1 MVIESYLFGKMT
13 VDGVVFDSDLI
24 IFPERVKSSWW
35 RAQGHYLQVGD
46 LDEVLDYR
54 PEVLVIGTG
63 CSGRMDVADEVKKEL
78 EAAGIKY
85 YIEKSSVAVE
95 IFNKI
100 DSRKKIGAFHLT
112 C

>member
-24 IFPERVKSSWW
+24 IFPERVKSRWW

-63 CSGRMDVADEVKKEL
+63 CSGRMDVADEVKKSWKQPE
-78 EAAGIKY
+78 
-85 YIEKSSVAVE
+85 
-95 IFNKI
+95 
-100 DSRKKIGAFHLT
+100 
-112 C
+112 

>member
-1 MVIESYLFGKMT
+1 MIIESYSFGRMK
-13 VDGVVFDSDLI
+13 VDGIGFDSDLI
-24 IFPERVKSSWW
+24 IFPEKIVSSWW
-35 RAQGHYLQVGD
+35 RVQGHYLQVRD
-46 LDEVLDYR
+46 LGEVLDYQ

-63 CSGRMDVADEVKKEL
+63 YSGCMDVADEVKKEL

-85 YIEKSSVAVE
+85 YIEKSSRAVE

-100 DSRKKIGAFHLT
+100 DSKKKVGAFHLT